1 MKELNDYL
9 RISENVKIDWDKN
22 IIDIVAKG
30 PTKKSSYMLLAQFKL
45 NKVEKFGG
53 MDRQS
58 SSEEWI
64 DHLAG

>member
-1 MKELNDYL
+1 MS
-9 RISENVKIDWDKN
+9 ISDNVKIDWDKS

-45 NKVEKFGG
+45 NRVEKFGG
-53 MDRQS
+53 MNKDA
-58 SSEEWI
+58 SEEWI